1 MTPLHRLL
9 LKFII
14 RIQDPSQVQ
23 CLSRN
28 VDLLTDSTSSP
39 LWVLQLLPKK
49 VLCISLNS
57 RILVQQLSLSAMRTF
72 VNSFWIHRAHTFE

>member
-49 VLCISLNS
+49 VLCVSLNS
-57 RILVQQLSLSAMRTF
+57 RILSAAIIPF
-72 VNSFWIHRAHTFE
+72 SYAHICQFFLDPQGTHF